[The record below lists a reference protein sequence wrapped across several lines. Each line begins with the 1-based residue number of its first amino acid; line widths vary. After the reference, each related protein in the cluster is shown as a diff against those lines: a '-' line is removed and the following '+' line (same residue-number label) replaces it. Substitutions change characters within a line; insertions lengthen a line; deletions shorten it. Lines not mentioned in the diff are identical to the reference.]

1 MFPEIGQRLGPF
13 DLAAIPVGAYE
24 PRWFLH
30 PQHCNPEEALK
41 IHRVLDATLQ
51 GLCSR
56 EHHTWTPCLR
66 CFLQ

>member
-1 MFPEIGQRLGPF
+1 MLPMCGGHLLIASATWIRYCPVFPEIGQRLGPF

-41 IHRVLDATLQ
+41 IHKVLPVT
-51 GLCSR
+51 
-56 EHHTWTPCLR
+56 
-66 CFLQ
+66 